1 MGRTA
6 RPDLATLSSL
16 IAIAKQEV
24 LVREVWSLSLTR
36 RDDRRGWVAVM
47 EFGRRPHGS
56 RLAPGAAYGVGTTPE
71 HALNDALAGAG
82 WEPLNTS

>member
-1 MGRTA
+1 
-6 RPDLATLSSL
+6 
-16 IAIAKQEV
+16 
-24 LVREVWSLSLTR
+24 
-36 RDDRRGWVAVM
+36 M